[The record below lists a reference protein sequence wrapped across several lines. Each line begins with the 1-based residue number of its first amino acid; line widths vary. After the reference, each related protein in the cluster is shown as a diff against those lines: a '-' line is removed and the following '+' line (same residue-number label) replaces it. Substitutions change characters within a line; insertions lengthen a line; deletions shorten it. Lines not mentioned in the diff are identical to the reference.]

1 MSVYRMNGMEKN
13 GEEHM
18 CVKDRIIKRAED
30 TAFVIVE
37 ICVLTCGIS
46 PSFWKSSLNRS
57 VTMYIPGERI
67 SVWATYCGFKNC
79 SGRCA
84 RQSEIPW
91 WFQEVHTAA
100 VRYSKHDI
108 KGEVHAWRAR
118 WESGC
123 ELVIG
128 GGWHP
133 RDWISITGII
143 LKGLQSGCWIQAEK
157 KRPSVWGL
165 NGVCFLAGQKCL
177 CVCVSVSTWF
187 IRSET
192 I

>member
-1 MSVYRMNGMEKN
+1 MAPLTSPFSLQSAEKGRQHSEMSVYRMNGMEKN

-79 SGRCA
+79 SGRCT

-100 VRYSKHDI
+100 VRYSKSCMISKERFTHE
-108 KGEVHAWRAR
+108 G
-118 WESGC
+118 
-123 ELVIG
+123 
-128 GGWHP
+128 
-133 RDWISITGII
+133 RDERVVAS
-143 LKGLQSGCWIQAEK
+143 
-157 KRPSVWGL
+157 
-165 NGVCFLAGQKCL
+165 
-177 CVCVSVSTWF
+177 
-187 IRSET
+187 
-192 I
+192 